1 VSNNFSVYRISL
13 VTLLVTLLLIGL
25 GGYVRQS
32 GAGLACPDWP
42 GCYGQ
47 FAPPTQVEG
56 TLIEMSHRW
65 VASVVGFLTLALAIR
80 AFQAKRVA
88 PLTWRLAFVAGLTV
102 VTQVILG
109 AIVIAVE
116 LKPQIVTT
124 HLFLA
129 FVFSGLLVSIIHT
142 EACRTG
148 LLAPPPSPNNPH
160 SPSWLMAGAL
170 LTLVV
175 SLLGAF
181 IGSAG
186 AALGCASWPLCNTSL
201 FPTGDWKAWLG
212 FTHRLLALALVVLLA
227 SNTWR
232 LRSNPPRRTIL
243 KFAHWAAALGFM
255 QIGIGALN
263 PILLVPTAVAV
274 AHLVAGACIW
284 LLMVAAYLDAR
295 HKPSLT

>member
-1 VSNNFSVYRISL
+1 MLNIFSVYRISL

-47 FAPPTQVEG
+47 FAPPTQFEG

-65 VASVVGFLTLALAIR
+65 VASIVGFLTLALAIR

-88 PLTWRLAFVAGLTV
+88 PYTWRLAFIAGLTV
-102 VTQVILG
+102 LTQVVLG
-109 AIVIAVE
+109 AIVVAVE
-116 LKPQIVTT
+116 LKPQLVTA

-142 EACRTG
+142 EAHRTG
-148 LLAPPPSPNNPH
+148 LLAPHPSSNIPH
-160 SPSWLMAGAL
+160 SPRWLLAGAV

-175 SLLGAF
+175 SLMGAF

-186 AALGCASWPLCNTSL
+186 AALGCASWPLCNTSIV
-201 FPTGDWKAWLG
+201 PTGDWKAWLG
-212 FTHRLLALALVVLLA
+212 FAHRLLALALVVLLA

-232 LRSNPPRRTIL
+232 LRSNPPRRTAL
-243 KFAHWAAALGFM
+243 RFSHWAAALALM

-263 PILLVPTAVAV
+263 PILLVPTPVAV
-274 AHLVAGACIW
+274 THLVVGTCIW
-284 LLMVAAYLDAR
+284 LLMIAAYLDAR
-295 HKPSLT
+295 HKPMLS